1 MVAREREPV
10 PASDADGDDLTY
22 AEEISHGTDPYK
34 PDTDEDGITDGD
46 ELSYWGI
53 NWDMDP
59 DNDTLINLLDPD
71 SDNDG
76 LLDGAELQLGT
87 DPLNPDTD
95 GDGIFDGVDPTPLG
109 SPNNSW
115 MIPVI
120 YWPLLLK

>member
-1 MVAREREPV
+1 
-10 PASDADGDDLTY
+10 
-22 AEEISHGTDPYK
+22 
-34 PDTDEDGITDGD
+34 
-46 ELSYWGI
+46 
-53 NWDMDP
+53 MDP
-59 DNDTLINLLDPD
+59 DNDNWINLLDPD

-95 GDGIFDGVDPTPLG
+95 GDGILDGVDPTPLG

-115 MIPVI
+115 IIPAV